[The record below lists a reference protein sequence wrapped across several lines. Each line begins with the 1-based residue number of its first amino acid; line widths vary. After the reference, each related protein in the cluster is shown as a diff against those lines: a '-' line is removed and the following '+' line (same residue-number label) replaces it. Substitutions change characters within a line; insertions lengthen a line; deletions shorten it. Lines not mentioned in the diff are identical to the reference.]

1 MKTVVTSSLTA
12 VLAVGVML
20 PASASAADST
30 YKTITTYK
38 ITSTDSLKA
47 YIEKW
52 LTQNG
57 YTVSDGQIVEKP
69 ATQPDQTT
77 KPAEPT
83 TKPTQPTTKPSQPT
97 TKPAEPTTKPEQ
109 PTKPAQPTQEEK
121 PATTPAKD
129 PSNTGNTGNTGNN
142 TSNSGSES
150 TQSDFATQVV
160 KLVNA
165 ERAKA
170 GLSALSS
177 DALLDKVAVAK
188 VKDMSNNN
196 YFDHQSPTYGSPFDM
211 MKQFGVTYSYAGE
224 NIAKGQKTPQ
234 EVVTA
239 WMNSEGHRANILSK
253 NFTHI
258 GVGYFNGYWAQEF
271 IGK

>member
-1 MKTVVTSSLTA
+1 MKKKWMKTVVTSSLTA

-20 PASASAADST
+20 PASASAADAS
-30 YKTITTYK
+30 YKTTTKTATYK
-38 ITSTDSLKA
+38 ITNAESIRA
-47 YIEKW
+47 YIEQW
-52 LTQNG
+52 LKDNG
-57 YTVSDGQIVEKP
+57 YTVSNGEGQTTVEKP

-77 KPAEPT
+77 KPA
-83 TKPTQPTTKPSQPT
+83 QPTTPAKPVT
-97 TKPAEPTTKPEQ
+97 PA
-109 PTKPAQPTQEEK
+109 KPAQEDK

-129 PSNTGNTGNTGNN
+129 PSNSGTGTTTGNTGNT
-142 TSNSGSES
+142 GSES
-150 TQSDFATQVV
+150 TQSDFAAQVV

-170 GLSALSS
+170 GLGALAS

-253 NFTHI
+253 NFTKI
-258 GVGYFNGYWAQEF
+258 GVGYYNGYWAQEF
-271 IGK
+271 IGN

>member
-1 MKTVVTSSLTA
+1 MNLKKKWMKTVVTSSLTA

-20 PASASAADST
+20 PASASAADAS
-30 YKTITTYK
+30 YKTTTKTATYK
-38 ITSTDSLKA
+38 ITNAESIRA
-47 YIEKW
+47 YIEQW
-52 LTQNG
+52 LKDNG
-57 YTVSDGQIVEKP
+57 YTVSNGEGQTTVEKP

-77 KPAEPT
+77 KPA
-83 TKPTQPTTKPSQPT
+83 QPTTPAKPVT
-97 TKPAEPTTKPEQ
+97 PA
-109 PTKPAQPTQEEK
+109 KPAQEDK

-129 PSNTGNTGNTGNN
+129 PSNSGTGTTTGNTGNT
-142 TSNSGSES
+142 GSES
-150 TQSDFATQVV
+150 TQSDFAAQVV

-170 GLSALSS
+170 GLGALAS

-253 NFTHI
+253 NFTKI
-258 GVGYFNGYWAQEF
+258 GVGYYNGYWAQEF
-271 IGK
+271 IGN

>member
-1 MKTVVTSSLTA
+1 MKKKWMKTVVTSSLTA

-20 PASASAADST
+20 PASASAADAS
-30 YKTITTYK
+30 YKTTTKTATYK
-38 ITSTDSLKA
+38 ITSAESLKA
-47 YIEKW
+47 YIEQW
-52 LTQNG
+52 LKDNG
-57 YTVSDGQIVEKP
+57 YTVSTGEGQTTVEKP
-69 ATQPDQTT
+69 AAKPDQTT
-77 KPAEPT
+77 KPA
-83 TKPTQPTTKPSQPT
+83 QPTTPA
-97 TKPAEPTTKPEQ
+97 KPA
-109 PTKPAQPTQEEK
+109 QEEK

-129 PSNTGNTGNTGNN
+129 PSNSGTGTGTTTG
-142 TSNSGSES
+142 NSGSES
-150 TQSDFATQVV
+150 TQSDFAAQVV

-170 GLSALSS
+170 GLSALAS

-239 WMNSEGHRANILSK
+239 WMNSEGHRANILNK
-253 NFTHI
+253 NFTKI
-258 GVGYFNGYWAQEF
+258 GVGYYNGYWAQEF

>member
-1 MKTVVTSSLTA
+1 MNLNKKWMKTVVTSSLTA

-20 PASASAADST
+20 PASASAADAS
-30 YKTITTYK
+30 YKTTTKTATYK
-38 ITSTDSLKA
+38 ITSAESLKA
-47 YIEKW
+47 YIEQW
-52 LTQNG
+52 LKDNG
-57 YTVSDGQIVEKP
+57 YTVSTGEGQTTVEKP

-77 KPAEPT
+77 KPA
-83 TKPTQPTTKPSQPT
+83 QPTTPA
-97 TKPAEPTTKPEQ
+97 KPA
-109 PTKPAQPTQEEK
+109 QEEK

-129 PSNTGNTGNTGNN
+129 PSNSGTGTGTG
-142 TSNSGSES
+142 TTTGNSGSES
-150 TQSDFATQVV
+150 TQSDFAAQVV

-170 GLSALSS
+170 GLSALAS

-239 WMNSEGHRANILSK
+239 WMNSEGHRANILNK
-253 NFTHI
+253 NFTKI
-258 GVGYFNGYWAQEF
+258 GVGYYNGYWAQEF

>member
-1 MKTVVTSSLTA
+1 MKKKWMKTVVTSSLTA

-52 LTQNG
+52 LKQNG
-57 YTVSDGQIVEKP
+57 YTVSEGHIVEKP

-83 TKPTQPTTKPSQPT
+83 TKP
-97 TKPAEPTTKPEQ
+97 EQ
-109 PTKPAQPTQEEK
+109 PTKPTQPAQEEK
-121 PATTPAKD
+121 PETTPAKD
-129 PSNTGNTGNTGNN
+129 PSNTGNTGNN
-142 TSNSGSES
+142 TSNNGSES

-170 GLSALSS
+170 GLNALSS

-224 NIAKGQKTPQ
+224 NIAQGQKTPQ

-258 GVGYFNGYWAQEF
+258 GVGFYNGYWAQEF

>member
-1 MKTVVTSSLTA
+1 MKLKKKWMKTVVTSSLTA

-52 LTQNG
+52 LKQNG
-57 YTVSDGQIVEKP
+57 YTVSEGQIVEKP

-83 TKPTQPTTKPSQPT
+83 TKPTQPTTKP
-97 TKPAEPTTKPEQ
+97 AEPTTKPEQ
-109 PTKPAQPTQEEK
+109 PTKPTQPVQEEK
-121 PATTPAKD
+121 PETTPAKD
-129 PSNTGNTGNTGNN
+129 PSNTGNTGNN
-142 TSNSGSES
+142 TSNNGGES

-170 GLSALSS
+170 GLNALTS

-224 NIAKGQKTPQ
+224 NIAQGQKTPQ

-258 GVGYFNGYWAQEF
+258 GVGFYNGYWAQEF

>member
-1 MKTVVTSSLTA
+1 MKKNWMKKVVTGSLTA
-12 VLAVGVML
+12 ALAVGIML

-30 YKTITTYK
+30 YKATTVTTYK
-38 ITSTDSLKA
+38 VVSADSLNA
-47 YIEKW
+47 YIQQW
-52 LTQNG
+52 LKQNG
-57 YTVSDGQIVEKP
+57 YKATEGQVVEQP
-69 ATQPDQTT
+69 AAQPV
-77 KPAEPT
+77 
-83 TKPTQPTTKPSQPT
+83 
-97 TKPAEPTTKPEQ
+97 TKPEQ
-109 PTKPAQPTQEEK
+109 PSTPAKPVQEEK
-121 PATTPAKD
+121 PATTTPAKD
-129 PSNTGNTGNTGNN
+129 PSSTGNN
-142 TSNSGSES
+142 GTQSS
-150 TQSDFATQVV
+150 QSDFAAQVV

-165 ERAKA
+165 ERSKA
-170 GLSALSS
+170 GLGSLAS
-177 DALLDKVAVAK
+177 DALLDKVAMAK

-239 WMNSEGHRANILSK
+239 WMNSAGHRANILSK

-258 GVGYFNGYWAQEF
+258 GVGFYNGYWAQEF

>member
-20 PASASAADST
+20 PASASAADAS
-30 YKTITTYK
+30 YKTTTKTTTYK
-38 ITSTDSLKA
+38 ITSAESLKA
-47 YIEKW
+47 YIEQW
-52 LTQNG
+52 LKDNG
-57 YTVSDGQIVEKP
+57 YTVSTGEGQTTVEKP
-69 ATQPDQTT
+69 AAQPDQTT
-77 KPAEPT
+77 KPA
-83 TKPTQPTTKPSQPT
+83 QPTTPA
-97 TKPAEPTTKPEQ
+97 KPA
-109 PTKPAQPTQEEK
+109 QEEK

-129 PSNTGNTGNTGNN
+129 PSNSGTGTGTTTG
-142 TSNSGSES
+142 NSGSES
-150 TQSDFATQVV
+150 TQSDFAAQVV

-170 GLSALSS
+170 GLSALAS

-239 WMNSEGHRANILSK
+239 WMNSEGHRANILNK
-253 NFTHI
+253 NFTKI
-258 GVGYFNGYWAQEF
+258 GVGYYNGYWAQEF

>member
-1 MKTVVTSSLTA
+1 MNLKKKWMKTVVTSSLTA

-30 YKTITTYK
+30 YKTVTTYK

-47 YIEKW
+47 YLEKW
-52 LTQNG
+52 LKQNG
-57 YTVSDGQIVEKP
+57 YTVSEGQIVEKP

-83 TKPTQPTTKPSQPT
+83 TKPTQPTTKP
-97 TKPAEPTTKPEQ
+97 EQ

-129 PSNTGNTGNTGNN
+129 SSNTGNTGNTGNN
-142 TSNSGSES
+142 TSNNGSES

-170 GLSALSS
+170 GLNALTS

-239 WMNSEGHRANILSK
+239 WMNSAGHRANILSK

-258 GVGYFNGYWAQEF
+258 GVGFYNGYWAQEF

>member
-1 MKTVVTSSLTA
+1 MKKKWMKTVVTSSLTA

-52 LTQNG
+52 LKENG
-57 YTVSDGQIVEKP
+57 YNVSEGQIVDKP

-83 TKPTQPTTKPSQPT
+83 TKP
-97 TKPAEPTTKPEQ
+97 AEPTTKPEQ
-109 PTKPAQPTQEEK
+109 PTKPTQPVQEK
-121 PATTPAKD
+121 PETTPAKD
-129 PSNTGNTGNTGNN
+129 PSNTGNTGNN
-142 TSNSGSES
+142 TSNNGSES

-170 GLSALSS
+170 GLNALTS

-239 WMNSEGHRANILSK
+239 WMNSAGHRANILSK

-258 GVGYFNGYWAQEF
+258 GVGFYNGYWAQEF

>member
-1 MKTVVTSSLTA
+1 MKKKWMKTVVTSSLTA

-20 PASASAADST
+20 PASAADAS
-30 YKTITTYK
+30 YKTTTFK

-47 YIEKW
+47 YIEQW
-52 LTQNG
+52 LKDNG
-57 YTVSDGQIVEKP
+57 YTVSTGEGQTTVEKP

-77 KPAEPT
+77 KPA
-83 TKPTQPTTKPSQPT
+83 QPTTPAKPVT
-97 TKPAEPTTKPEQ
+97 PAK
-109 PTKPAQPTQEEK
+109 PTQEEK

-129 PSNTGNTGNTGNN
+129 PSNTGTGTGTTTGNTG
-142 TSNSGSES
+142 NSGSES
-150 TQSDFATQVV
+150 TQSDFAAQVV

-170 GLSALSS
+170 GLGALAS

-253 NFTHI
+253 NFTKI
-258 GVGYFNGYWAQEF
+258 GVGFYNGYWAQEF
-271 IGK
+271 IGN

>member
-1 MKTVVTSSLTA
+1 MKKKWMKTVVTSSLTA

-20 PASASAADST
+20 PASAADAS
-30 YKTITTYK
+30 YKTTTNTTTFK
-38 ITSTDSLKA
+38 ITSADSLKA

-52 LTQNG
+52 LKDNG
-57 YTVSDGQIVEKP
+57 YTVSTGEGQTTVEKP
-69 ATQPDQTT
+69 ATKPDQTT
-77 KPAEPT
+77 KPA
-83 TKPTQPTTKPSQPT
+83 QPTTPAKPVT
-97 TKPAEPTTKPEQ
+97 PAK
-109 PTKPAQPTQEEK
+109 PTQEEK

-129 PSNTGNTGNTGNN
+129 PSNNGTGTGTTTGNTG
-142 TSNSGSES
+142 NSGSES
-150 TQSDFATQVV
+150 TQSDFAAQVV

-170 GLSALSS
+170 GLGALAS

-253 NFTHI
+253 NFTKI
-258 GVGYFNGYWAQEF
+258 GVGFYNGYWAQEF
-271 IGK
+271 IGN

>member
-1 MKTVVTSSLTA
+1 MKKKWMKTVVTSSLTA

-30 YKTITTYK
+30 YKTTSTYK

-47 YIEKW
+47 YIEQW
-52 LTQNG
+52 LKQNG
-57 YTVSDGQIVEKP
+57 YTVSEGQIVEKP

-77 KPAEPT
+77 KPAE
-83 TKPTQPTTKPSQPT
+83 PT

-129 PSNTGNTGNTGNN
+129 PSNTGNTGNN

-150 TQSDFATQVV
+150 TQSDFAAQVV

-170 GLSALSS
+170 GLNALAS

-258 GVGYFNGYWAQEF
+258 GVGYYNGYWAQEF

>member
-1 MKTVVTSSLTA
+1 MKKKWMKTVVTSSLTA
-12 VLAVGVML
+12 VLAVGIML
-20 PASASAADST
+20 PASASAADTT
-30 YKTITTYK
+30 YKTTTTYK
-38 ITSTDSLKA
+38 IASTDSLKA

-52 LTQNG
+52 LKQNG
-57 YTVSDGQIVEKP
+57 YTVSEGQIVVKP
-69 ATQPDQTT
+69 VT
-77 KPAEPT
+77 KPE
-83 TKPTQPTTKPSQPT
+83 
-97 TKPAEPTTKPEQ
+97 TTKPET
-109 PTKPAQPTQEEK
+109 TKPAQPTQEEK
-121 PATTPAKD
+121 PATTPAKN
-129 PSNTGNTGNTGNN
+129 PSNTGNTDNN

-150 TQSDFATQVV
+150 TQSNFATEVV

-170 GLSALSS
+170 GLSALAS
-177 DALLDKVAVAK
+177 DALLDKVALAK
-188 VKDMSNNN
+188 AKDMSDNN
-196 YFDHQSPTYGSPFDM
+196 YFAHQSPTYGSPFDM

-253 NFTHI
+253 NFTKI
-258 GVGYFNGYWAQEF
+258 GVGYYNGYWAQEF

>member
-1 MKTVVTSSLTA
+1 MKKKWMKTVVTSSLTA

-20 PASASAADST
+20 PASASAADAS
-30 YKTITTYK
+30 YKTTTKTTTYK
-38 ITSTDSLKA
+38 ITSTESLKA
-47 YIEKW
+47 YIEQW
-52 LTQNG
+52 LKDNG
-57 YTVSDGQIVEKP
+57 YTVSTGEGQATVEKP

-77 KPAEPT
+77 KPA
-83 TKPTQPTTKPSQPT
+83 QPTTPAKPVT
-97 TKPAEPTTKPEQ
+97 PAK
-109 PTKPAQPTQEEK
+109 PTQEEK

-129 PSNTGNTGNTGNN
+129 PSNSGTGTGTSTGNTGN

-150 TQSDFATQVV
+150 TQSDFAAQVV

-170 GLSALSS
+170 GLSALAS

-253 NFTHI
+253 NFTKI
-258 GVGYFNGYWAQEF
+258 GVGYYNGYWAQEF
-271 IGK
+271 IGN

>member
-1 MKTVVTSSLTA
+1 MNLKKKWMKTVVTSSLTA

-30 YKTITTYK
+30 YKTTATYK

-47 YIEKW
+47 YIEQW
-52 LTQNG
+52 LKQNG
-57 YTVSDGQIVEKP
+57 YTVSEGQIVEKP

-77 KPAEPT
+77 KPAE
-83 TKPTQPTTKPSQPT
+83 PT

-129 PSNTGNTGNTGNN
+129 PSNTGNTGNN
-142 TSNSGSES
+142 TSNSGGES

-165 ERAKA
+165 ERAKS
-170 GLSALSS
+170 GLSALTS

-258 GVGYFNGYWAQEF
+258 GVGYYNGYWAQEF

>member
-1 MKTVVTSSLTA
+1 MKKKWMKTVVTSSLTA

-20 PASASAADST
+20 PASASAADAS
-30 YKTITTYK
+30 YKTTTKTTTYK
-38 ITSTDSLKA
+38 ITSAESLKA
-47 YIEKW
+47 YIEQW
-52 LTQNG
+52 LKDNG
-57 YTVSDGQIVEKP
+57 YTVSTGEGQTTVEKP
-69 ATQPDQTT
+69 AAQPDQTT
-77 KPAEPT
+77 KPA
-83 TKPTQPTTKPSQPT
+83 QPTTPA
-97 TKPAEPTTKPEQ
+97 KPA
-109 PTKPAQPTQEEK
+109 QEEK

-129 PSNTGNTGNTGNN
+129 PSNSGTGTGTTTG
-142 TSNSGSES
+142 NSGSES
-150 TQSDFATQVV
+150 TQSDFAAQVV

-170 GLSALSS
+170 GLSALAS

-239 WMNSEGHRANILSK
+239 WMNSEGHRANILNK
-253 NFTHI
+253 NFTKI
-258 GVGYFNGYWAQEF
+258 GVGYYNGYWAQEF

>member
-1 MKTVVTSSLTA
+1 MNLKKNWMKTVVTGSLTA
-12 VLAVGVML
+12 ALAVGIML

-30 YKTITTYK
+30 YKATTVTTYK
-38 ITSTDSLKA
+38 VVNADSLNA
-47 YIEKW
+47 YIQQW
-52 LTQNG
+52 LKQNG
-57 YTVSDGQIVEKP
+57 YKATEGQVVEQP
-69 ATQPDQTT
+69 AAQPV
-77 KPAEPT
+77 
-83 TKPTQPTTKPSQPT
+83 
-97 TKPAEPTTKPEQ
+97 TKPEQ
-109 PTKPAQPTQEEK
+109 PSTPAKPVQEEK
-121 PATTPAKD
+121 PATTTPAKD
-129 PSNTGNTGNTGNN
+129 PSSTGNN
-142 TSNSGSES
+142 GTQS
-150 TQSDFATQVV
+150 TQSDFASQVV

-165 ERAKA
+165 ERSKA
-170 GLSALSS
+170 GLGSLAS
-177 DALLDKVAVAK
+177 DALLDKVAMAK

-239 WMNSEGHRANILSK
+239 WMNSAGHRANILSK

-258 GVGYFNGYWAQEF
+258 GVGFYNGYWAQEF

>member
-1 MKTVVTSSLTA
+1 MNLKKKWMKTVVTSSLTA
-12 VLAVGVML
+12 VLAVGIML
-20 PASASAADST
+20 PASASAADSS
-30 YKTITTYK
+30 YKTTTTYK

-52 LTQNG
+52 LKQNG
-57 YTVSDGQIVEKP
+57 YTLSEEQTVEKP

-77 KPAEPT
+77 QPA
-83 TKPTQPTTKPSQPT
+83 QP
-97 TKPAEPTTKPEQ
+97 ATKPEQ
-109 PTKPAQPTQEEK
+109 PAQPAQPTQEEK
-121 PATTPAKD
+121 PAATPAKD
-129 PSNTGNTGNTGNN
+129 PSNTGNNGSTGNTGNN
-142 TSNSGSES
+142 TSNTGDES
-150 TQSDFATQVV
+150 TQTDFAAQVV

-170 GLSALSS
+170 GLGALAS
-177 DALLDKVAVAK
+177 DALLDKVALAK
-188 VKDMSNNN
+188 AKDMSNNN
-196 YFDHQSPTYGSPFDM
+196 YFAHQSPTYGSPFDM

>member
-1 MKTVVTSSLTA
+1 MNLKKNWMKKVVTGSLTA
-12 VLAVGVML
+12 ALAVGIML

-30 YKTITTYK
+30 YKATTVTTYK
-38 ITSTDSLKA
+38 VVNADSLKA
-47 YIEKW
+47 YIEQW
-52 LTQNG
+52 LKQNG
-57 YTVSDGQIVEKP
+57 YKVSEGQ
-69 ATQPDQTT
+69 T
-77 KPAEPT
+77 AE
-83 TKPTQPTTKPSQPT
+83 QPTTQPV
-97 TKPAEPTTKPEQ
+97 TKPEQ
-109 PTKPAQPTQEEK
+109 PSTPAKPVQEEK
-121 PATTPAKD
+121 PATTTPAKD
-129 PSNTGNTGNTGNN
+129 PSSTGNN
-142 TSNSGSES
+142 DGTQS

-170 GLSALSS
+170 GLGALTS
-177 DALLDKVAVAK
+177 DALLDKVAMAK

-239 WMNSEGHRANILSK
+239 WMNSAGHRANILSK
-253 NFTHI
+253 NFTQI
-258 GVGYFNGYWAQEF
+258 GVGYYNGYWAQEF

>member
-1 MKTVVTSSLTA
+1 MKKNWMKIVVTSSLTA

-30 YKTITTYK
+30 YKSTTTYK

-47 YIEKW
+47 YIEQW
-52 LTQNG
+52 LKQNG
-57 YTVSDGQIVEKP
+57 YTVAEEQTAEKP
-69 ATQPDQTT
+69 AVQPTQPV
-77 KPAEPT
+77 KPA
-83 TKPTQPTTKPSQPT
+83 QPTTKPV
-97 TKPAEPTTKPEQ
+97 Q

-129 PSNTGNTGNTGNN
+129 PSNTGSTGNSGKPSNTGT
-142 TSNSGSES
+142 ES
-150 TQSDFATQVV
+150 TQSDFAAQVV

-170 GLSALSS
+170 GLGALAS

-239 WMNSEGHRANILSK
+239 WMNSEGHRANILGK
-253 NFTHI
+253 NFTKI
-258 GVGYFNGYWAQEF
+258 GVGYYNGYWAQEF
-271 IGK
+271 IGQ

>member
-1 MKTVVTSSLTA
+1 MKKKWMKTVVTSSLTA

-47 YIEKW
+47 YLEKW
-52 LTQNG
+52 LKQNG
-57 YTVSDGQIVEKP
+57 YTVSEGQIVEKP

-83 TKPTQPTTKPSQPT
+83 TKPTQPTTKP
-97 TKPAEPTTKPEQ
+97 EQ

-129 PSNTGNTGNTGNN
+129 SSNTGNTGNTGNN
-142 TSNSGSES
+142 TSNNGSES

-170 GLSALSS
+170 GLSALTS

-239 WMNSEGHRANILSK
+239 WMNSAGHRANILSK

-258 GVGYFNGYWAQEF
+258 GVGFYNGYWAQEF

>member
-1 MKTVVTSSLTA
+1 MDLKKKWMKTVVTSSLTA

-30 YKTITTYK
+30 YKTTSTYK

-47 YIEKW
+47 YIEQW
-52 LTQNG
+52 LKQNG
-57 YTVSDGQIVEKP
+57 YTVSEGQIVEKP

-77 KPAEPT
+77 KPAE
-83 TKPTQPTTKPSQPT
+83 PT

-129 PSNTGNTGNTGNN
+129 PSNTGNTGNN

-150 TQSDFATQVV
+150 TQSDFAAQVV

-170 GLSALSS
+170 GLNALAS

-258 GVGYFNGYWAQEF
+258 GVGYYNGYWAQEF

>member
-1 MKTVVTSSLTA
+1 MKKNWMKTVVTGSLTA
-12 VLAVGVML
+12 VLAVGIML

-30 YKTITTYK
+30 YKTTTTTTYK
-38 ITSTDSLKA
+38 VLNADSLKA
-47 YIEKW
+47 YIEAW
-52 LTQNG
+52 LKQNG
-57 YTVSDGQIVEKP
+57 YTVADGQTTGKP
-69 ATQPDQTT
+69 AAQPDQTT
-77 KPAEPT
+77 T
-83 TKPTQPTTKPSQPT
+83 
-97 TKPAEPTTKPEQ
+97 
-109 PTKPAQPTQEEK
+109 PAQPSKPATPVQPEK
-121 PATTPAKD
+121 PATTAPAKD
-129 PSNTGNTGNTGNN
+129 PSSTGNN
-142 TSNSGSES
+142 GTPS
-150 TQSDFATQVV
+150 TQSDFAVQVV

-170 GLSALSS
+170 GLAALSS

-239 WMNSEGHRANILSK
+239 WMNSAGHRANILSA

-258 GVGYFNGYWAQEF
+258 GVGYYNGYWAQEF

>member
-1 MKTVVTSSLTA
+1 MKKKWMKTVVTSSLTA
-12 VLAVGVML
+12 LLAVGVML
-20 PASASAADST
+20 PASASAADAS
-30 YKTITTYK
+30 YKTTTYK
-38 ITSTDSLKA
+38 ITSAESLKA
-47 YIEKW
+47 YIEQW
-52 LTQNG
+52 LKDNG
-57 YTVSDGQIVEKP
+57 YTVSNGEGQTTVEKP
-69 ATQPDQTT
+69 AKQPEQTT
-77 KPAEPT
+77 KPA
-83 TKPTQPTTKPSQPT
+83 QPTTPAKPVT
-97 TKPAEPTTKPEQ
+97 PAK
-109 PTKPAQPTQEEK
+109 PTQEEK
-121 PATTPAKD
+121 PATTPKD
-129 PSNTGNTGNTGNN
+129 PSNSGTGTTTGNTG
-142 TSNSGSES
+142 NSGSES
-150 TQSDFATQVV
+150 TQSGFAAQVV

-170 GLSALSS
+170 GLSALTS

-253 NFTHI
+253 NFTKI
-258 GVGYFNGYWAQEF
+258 GVGYYNGYWAQEF
-271 IGK
+271 IGN

>member
-1 MKTVVTSSLTA
+1 MKKKWMKTVVTSSLTA

-30 YKTITTYK
+30 YKTVTTYK

-47 YIEKW
+47 YLEKW
-52 LTQNG
+52 LKQNG
-57 YTVSDGQIVEKP
+57 YTVSEGQIVEKP

-83 TKPTQPTTKPSQPT
+83 TK
-97 TKPAEPTTKPEQ
+97 PTTKPEQ

-129 PSNTGNTGNTGNN
+129 PSNTGNTGNN

-170 GLSALSS
+170 GLSALAS

-239 WMNSEGHRANILSK
+239 WMNSAGHRANILSK

-258 GVGYFNGYWAQEF
+258 GVGFYNGYWAQEF